1 MTSLF
6 YKYYV
11 TIWIKI
17 IEYEIRLQVLQW
29 IQNNDT
35 MIMAGY
41 MCPTGLQEAEKLK
54 EADDKFQQV
63 LEVGALTS

>member
-1 MTSLF
+1 M
-6 YKYYV
+6 
-11 TIWIKI
+11 
-17 IEYEIRLQVLQW
+17 RLQVLQW

-63 LEVGALTS
+63 LEVGALTSNS